1 MRAAFY
7 DLHPKSLMSV
17 STVGKSA
24 SNCSTSTM
32 ISTHNTIITVKCIV
46 EIVWIV
52 SRTEGFYHERVEL
65 SQSEVKQVEPIF
77 ALDIGTRMVMGLVM
91 IKNKDQG
98 YEILASA
105 RTEHR
110 QRAMYD
116 GQVHDVDEVARAV
129 IKVKEILEKKLEV
142 PLKQVAVAAAGR
154 ALRTEVA
161 VAEHKELLPVRWER
175 EEVVALEMEAVHQ
188 ALRQLKSSAD
198 GESQSYHCVGY
209 NTISRWNEGEEIS
222 SLIGQ
227 RGKIAKVSVI
237 ATFLPRTV
245 VDGLVAVLGRVG
257 LEMTSLT
264 LEPIAAGQAAIPTNM
279 RRLNLAL
286 VDIGAGTADIA
297 LTRNGS
303 FFAYGMVPMA
313 GDAVTEEICAHYLLD
328 FKVGEKAKRELN
340 TKAVLTFKDFLGAK
354 VVVKKED
361 MLKVIQSVVGKLAE
375 SISRE
380 ILNLNH
386 DVPHAVILIGG
397 GSLTPMLSELLA
409 GTLGIPQNR
418 VGIQVRERLGEI
430 YGEKS
435 IRGPESITPI
445 GIGIAA
451 LEGNGLQYYTVTV
464 NNTPVSIFE
473 LQLATVAEA
482 LLAAG
487 ILPRS
492 FFGKPGAALTF
503 EWNNEMRVIKGTMGS
518 AAQLSVNGKPGKLD
532 QALKAGDDIV
542 FVPGEPGDDA
552 RVCFKDVLPT
562 VEEKWIVWN
571 GNRVVY
577 SPQVFVN
584 DRLVSESDKILDG
597 YKITYLP
604 NHDLK
609 NLCQQMGYDLKKKEV
624 LEIRVNGEP
633 QIMDLTY
640 ELLVNGCEVDSSQLI
655 QLGDSIEVR
664 PRRVTVGE
672 LRLEPKPI
680 IFTVNGRQVEYPSQ
694 ETIISFHGRPVLEDQ
709 PLRSGMELKVDGFKQ
724 MPILSDL
731 LPYVKFPDELQPGAS
746 LKLSV
751 NGKPAEF
758 TTVLHPG
765 DRMTATFD

>member
-1 MRAAFY
+1 M
-7 DLHPKSLMSV
+7 
-17 STVGKSA
+17 
-24 SNCSTSTM
+24 
-32 ISTHNTIITVKCIV
+32 
-46 EIVWIV
+46 
-52 SRTEGFYHERVEL
+52 
-65 SQSEVKQVEPIF
+65 EPIF

-129 IKVKEILEKKLEV
+129 IKVKEILEKKLDV
-142 PLKQVAVAAAGR
+142 HLKKVAVAAAGR

-175 EEVVALEMEAVHQ
+175 EDVLALEMEAVHQ
-188 ALRQLKSSAD
+188 ALRQLKSSKD
-198 GESQSYHCVGY
+198 DDSQSYHCVGY
-209 NTISRWNEGEEIS
+209 NSIARWNEGEKIS

-227 RGKIAKVSVI
+227 RGKVAKVSVI

-328 FKVGEKAKRELN
+328 FKVGEKVKRELN
-340 TKAVLTFKDFLGAK
+340 IKSVLNFKDFLGAK
-354 VVVKKED
+354 VVAKKAEVI
-361 MLKVIQSVVGKLAE
+361 KVIQSVVEKLAE
-375 SISRE
+375 AISRE
-380 ILNLNH
+380 ILNLNK
-386 DVPHAVILIGG
+386 DVPQAVILIGG

-409 GTLGIPQNR
+409 ETLGIPQNR

-435 IRGPESITPI
+435 IKGPESITPI

-451 LEGNGLQYYTVTV
+451 LEGNGLQYYNVTV
-464 NNTPVSIFE
+464 NSTSVSIFE

-503 EWNNEMRVIKGTMGS
+503 ECNNEMRVIKGTIGS
-518 AAQLSVNGKPGKLD
+518 AAQLSVNGKPAKLD

-542 FVPGEPGDDA
+542 FIAGEQGVDA
-552 RVCFKDVLPT
+552 QVCFKDVLPT
-562 VEEKWIVWN
+562 EEVKWIVWN
-571 GNRVVY
+571 GKREAY
-577 SPQVFVN
+577 SPQFFVN
-584 DRLVSESDKILDG
+584 HRLASETEKILDG
-597 YKITYLP
+597 SKITYVP
-604 NHDLK
+604 NDDLK
-609 NLCQQMGYDLKKKEV
+609 NLCQQRGYNLQKKE
-624 LEIRVNGEP
+624 EIDIRINGVVHT
-633 QIMDLTY
+633 IDLTH
-640 ELLVNGCEVDSSQLI
+640 ELLVNGCGVDGSHI
-655 QLGDSIEVR
+655 IHEGDSIEAR
-664 PRRVTVGE
+664 TSQITVGE

-680 IFTVNGRQVEYPSQ
+680 TFSVNGILVEYPPH

-709 PLRSGMELKVDGFKQ
+709 PIMDGMELRVEGYKK
-724 MPILSDL
+724 MPIFSDL
-731 LPYVKFPDELQPGAS
+731 LPYVKFPDEVVPGAS
-746 LKLSV
+746 LKISV
-751 NGKPAEF
+751 NGAPAEF

-765 DRMTATFD
+765 DRISATFD

>member
-1 MRAAFY
+1 M
-7 DLHPKSLMSV
+7 
-17 STVGKSA
+17 
-24 SNCSTSTM
+24 
-32 ISTHNTIITVKCIV
+32 
-46 EIVWIV
+46 
-52 SRTEGFYHERVEL
+52 
-65 SQSEVKQVEPIF
+65 EPVF

-91 IKNKDQG
+91 IKNKEQG

-116 GQVHDVDEVARAV
+116 GQVHDVEEVARAV
-129 IKVKEILEKKLEV
+129 IMVKEKLEKKLGV

-175 EEVVALEMEAVHQ
+175 EDVLALEMEAVHQ

-198 GESQSYHCVGY
+198 DSQSYHCVGY
-209 NTISRWNEGEEIS
+209 STIASWNEGEEIS

-227 RGKIAKVSVI
+227 RGKVACVSVI

-264 LEPIAAGQAAIPTNM
+264 LEPIAAGQAAIPSNM

-297 LTRNGS
+297 LTKNGS

-328 FKVGEKAKRELN
+328 FKVGEKVKRDLN
-340 TKAVLTFKDFLGAK
+340 TKDELKFKDFLGAK
-354 VVVKKED
+354 VVAKKED
-361 MLKVIQSVVGKLAE
+361 VVKVIQAVVAKLTEA
-375 SISRE
+375 ISRE
-380 ILNLNH
+380 IMTLNK
-386 DVPHAVILIGG
+386 DVPQAVVLIGG
-397 GSLTPMLSELLA
+397 GSLTPMLSVLLA
-409 GTLGIPQNR
+409 ETLGIPQNR

-451 LEGNGLQYYTVTV
+451 LEGNGLQYYTVLV
-464 NNTPVSIFE
+464 NSAHVSIFE

-487 ILPRS
+487 IVPRS

-503 EWNNEMRVIKGTMGS
+503 EWNGEMKVIKGSMGS
-518 AAQLSVNGKPGKLD
+518 AAQLSVNGQPGKLD
-532 QALKAGDDIV
+532 QALKAGDDIT
-542 FVPGEPGDDA
+542 FVAGEPGLDA
-552 RVCFKDVLPT
+552 QAFLQDLLPV
-562 VEEKWIVWN
+562 VEDKWVVWN
-571 GNRVVY
+571 GKRELFT
-577 SPQVFVN
+577 PHVFVN
-584 DRLVSESDKILDG
+584 HKLAGETDRIIDG
-597 YKITYLP
+597 SKITYVP
-604 NHDLK
+604 NNDLA
-609 NLCQQMGYDLKKKEV
+609 NVCQQMGYKLQNHEE
-624 LEIRVNGEP
+624 LEIRINGETRIIHLALERCVNGLSVEGSH
-633 QIMDLTY
+633 IIENEDVI
-640 ELLVNGCEVDSSQLI
+640 ELHTSQ
-655 QLGDSIEVR
+655 
-664 PRRVTVGE
+664 VTVGE
-672 LRLEPKPI
+672 LCLEAKSI
-680 IFTVNGRQVEYPSQ
+680 TFSINGKQVDYPPQ
-694 ETIISFHGRPVLEDQ
+694 ETIITFHGRPVLAAQ
-709 PLRSGMELKVDGFKQ
+709 PLIEGMDLKIEGYKK
-724 MPILSDL
+724 MPIFSDL
-731 LPYVKFPDELQPGAS
+731 LPYVKFPEEVPPGAL
-746 LKLSV
+746 LKISV
-751 NGKPAEF
+751 NGTPAEF

-765 DRMTATFD
+765 DRLCATFD

>member
-1 MRAAFY
+1 M
-7 DLHPKSLMSV
+7 
-17 STVGKSA
+17 
-24 SNCSTSTM
+24 
-32 ISTHNTIITVKCIV
+32 
-46 EIVWIV
+46 
-52 SRTEGFYHERVEL
+52 
-65 SQSEVKQVEPIF
+65 EPIF

-91 IKNKDQG
+91 TKNKEQG

-105 RTEHR
+105 QTEHR

-116 GQVHDVDEVARAV
+116 GQIHDVEEVARAV
-129 IKVKEILEKKLEV
+129 VRVKEQIEKKLQR
-142 PLKQVAVAAAGR
+142 PLKKVAVAAAGR

-161 VAEHKELLPVRWER
+161 FAEHKELLPVRWER
-175 EEVVALEMEAVHQ
+175 EVVLALEMEAVHQ

-198 GESQSYHCVGY
+198 DDSQSYHCVGY
-209 NTISRWNEGEEIS
+209 NAIARWNEGEEIS

-227 RGKIAKVSVI
+227 RGKVAKVSVI

-313 GDAVTEEICAHYLLD
+313 GDAVTEVICAHYLLD
-328 FKVGEKAKRELN
+328 FKVGEKVKRELN
-340 TKAVLTFKDFLGAK
+340 TKAELNFKDFLGAK
-354 VVVKKED
+354 VVAKKDEVI
-361 MLKVIQSVVGKLAE
+361 KVIQSVVGKIAE
-375 SISRE
+375 NISRE
-380 ILNLNH
+380 ILNLNN
-386 DVPHAVILIGG
+386 DVPQAVILVGG
-397 GSLTPMLSELLA
+397 GSLTPLLSELLA
-409 GTLGIPQNR
+409 ETLGIPQNR

-435 IRGPESITPI
+435 LRGPECITPI

-464 NNTPVSIFE
+464 NSRSVAIFE

-503 EWNNEMRVIKGTMGS
+503 EWNSEMRVIKGTMGS
-518 AAQLSVNGKPGKLD
+518 TAQLSVNGQPSKLD
-532 QALKAGDDIV
+532 RALKVGDDIV
-542 FVPGEPGDDA
+542 FVAGEPGEDA
-552 RVCFKDVLPT
+552 QVCFKDVLPT
-562 VEEKWIVWN
+562 EVKRIIWN
-571 GNRVVY
+571 GKREVY

-584 DRLVSESDKILDG
+584 YRLACETDKILDG
-597 YKITYLP
+597 YKITYVP
-604 NHDLK
+604 NDDLK
-609 NLCQQMGYDLKKKEV
+609 NLCQQRGYNLQKKEEI
-624 LEIRVNGEP
+624 EIRINGEKHT
-633 QIMDLTY
+633 IDLTH
-640 ELLVNGCEVDSSQLI
+640 ELLVNGCGVDVSHI
-655 QLGDSIEVR
+655 IHEGDSIEVR
-664 PRRVTVGE
+664 ARQITVGE
-672 LRLEPKPI
+672 LRLEPKPLT
-680 IFTVNGRQVEYPSQ
+680 FSVNGIQVEFPPQ
-694 ETIISFHGRPVLEDQ
+694 ETIISFHGRPLLEDQ
-709 PLRSGMELKVDGFKQ
+709 PLMDGMELRVEGYKK

-731 LPYVKFPDELQPGAS
+731 LPYVKFPDEVLPGAS

-751 NGKPAEF
+751 NGIPAEF

-765 DRMTATFD
+765 DRMSATFD

>member
-1 MRAAFY
+1 M
-7 DLHPKSLMSV
+7 
-17 STVGKSA
+17 
-24 SNCSTSTM
+24 
-32 ISTHNTIITVKCIV
+32 
-46 EIVWIV
+46 
-52 SRTEGFYHERVEL
+52 
-65 SQSEVKQVEPIF
+65 EPIF

-91 IKNKDQG
+91 IKTKDQG

-129 IKVKEILEKKLEV
+129 IKVKESLEKKLDL
-142 PLKQVAVAAAGR
+142 PLKKVAVAAAGR

-161 VAEHKELLPVRWER
+161 IAEHKELLPVQWER
-175 EEVVALEMEAVHQ
+175 EDVLALEMEAVHQ

-198 GESQSYHCVGY
+198 DDSQSYHCVGY
-209 NTISRWNEGEEIS
+209 NPIARWNEGEEIS

-227 RGKIAKVSVI
+227 RGKVAKVSVI

-264 LEPIAAGQAAIPTNM
+264 LEPIAAGQAAIPKNM

-328 FKVGEKAKRELN
+328 FKVGEKVKRELN
-340 TKAVLTFKDFLGAK
+340 TKAVLNFKDFLGAK
-354 VVVKKED
+354 VVVQKDEVI
-361 MLKVIQSVVGKLAE
+361 KVIQAVVEKLAE
-375 SISRE
+375 AISSE
-380 ILNLNH
+380 ILRLNN
-386 DVPHAVILIGG
+386 DVPQAVILIGG

-409 GTLGIPQNR
+409 ETLGVPQNR

-430 YGEKS
+430 SGEKS
-435 IRGPESITPI
+435 IKGPESITPI

-464 NNTPVSIFE
+464 NSTRVSIFE

-492 FFGKPGAALTF
+492 FIGKPGSALTF
-503 EWNNEMRVIKGTMGS
+503 EWNSEMRVFKGTMGS
-518 AAQLSVNGKPGKLD
+518 AAQLSVNGKPAKLD
-532 QALKAGDDIV
+532 QALKVGDDIV
-542 FVPGEPGDDA
+542 FVAGEPGEDA
-552 RVCFKDVLPT
+552 QVCFKDVLPV
-562 VEEKWIVWN
+562 VEAKSIVWN
-571 GNRVVY
+571 GKRELY

-584 DRLVSESDKILDG
+584 HRLACESDEILDG
-597 YKITYLP
+597 YKITYVP
-604 NHDLK
+604 NDDLK
-609 NLCQQMGYDLKKKEV
+609 NLCQQMGYNLQKKEEI
-624 LEIRVNGEP
+624 EIRINGET
-633 QIMDLTY
+633 QTLDLTY
-640 ELLVNGCEVDSSQLI
+640 ELLVNGCEVDGSHI
-655 QLGDSIEVR
+655 IHEGDSIEVHTR
-664 PRRVTVGE
+664 QITVGE
-672 LRLEPKPI
+672 LRLVPKPI
-680 IFTVNGRQVEYPSQ
+680 TFSVNGIQVEYPPQ
-694 ETIISFHGRPVLEDQ
+694 ETIISFHGRPVLNDQ
-709 PLRSGMELKVDGFKQ
+709 LLIDGMALRVEGYKK

-731 LPYVKFPDELQPGAS
+731 LPYVKFPEEVLPGAL
-746 LKLSV
+746 LKISV
-751 NGKPAEF
+751 NGISAEF

-765 DRMTATFD
+765 DRMSATFE

>member
-1 MRAAFY
+1 
-7 DLHPKSLMSV
+7 
-17 STVGKSA
+17 
-24 SNCSTSTM
+24 
-32 ISTHNTIITVKCIV
+32 
-46 EIVWIV
+46 
-52 SRTEGFYHERVEL
+52 
-65 SQSEVKQVEPIF
+65 VKQVEPIF

-91 IKNKDQG
+91 IKNKEQG

-116 GQVHDVDEVARAV
+116 GQVHDVAEVARAV
-129 IKVKEILEKKLEV
+129 IRVKESLEKKLEA

-161 VAEHKELLPVRWER
+161 FAEHKEPLPVRWER
-175 EEVVALEMEAVHQ
+175 EVVLALEMEAVHC
-188 ALRQLKSSAD
+188 ALRQLQASTKD
-198 GESQSYHCVGY
+198 DTQSYHCVGY
-209 NTISRWNEGEEIS
+209 SPIAQWNEEEEIS
-222 SLIGQ
+222 NLIGQ
-227 RGKIAKVSVI
+227 RGKVAKVSVI

-245 VDGLVAVLGRVG
+245 VDGLVAVLDRVG

-264 LEPIAAGQAAIPTNM
+264 LEPIAAGQAAIPANM

-303 FFAYGMVPMA
+303 FYAYGMVPMA

-328 FKVGEKAKRELN
+328 FKVGEKIKRELN
-340 TKAVLTFKDFLGAK
+340 TKAVVNFKDFLGAK
-354 VVVKKED
+354 VVAKKEEV
-361 MLKVIQSVVGKLAE
+361 MKVIQAVVGKLAE
-375 SISRE
+375 AISKE

-386 DVPHAVILIGG
+386 DVPQAVILIGG

-409 GTLGIPQNR
+409 ETLGIPQNR
-418 VGIQVRERLGEI
+418 VGIQVRERLGDI

-451 LEGNGLQYYTVTV
+451 LEGSGLQYYTVTV
-464 NNTPVSIFE
+464 NGTRVSIFE

-503 EWNNEMRVIKGTMGS
+503 EWNREMRVIKGTMGS
-518 AAQLSVNGKPGKLD
+518 AAQLLVNGKLGKLD
-532 QALKAGDDIV
+532 QALRVGDDIV
-542 FVPGEPGDDA
+542 FVAGEPGEDA
-552 RVCFKDVLPT
+552 QICFKDVLPA
-562 VEEKWIVWN
+562 VEAKGIVWN
-571 GNRVVY
+571 GRREIYSHQVY
-577 SPQVFVN
+577 VN
-584 DRLVSESDKILDG
+584 DQLACEADKIIDG
-597 YKITYLP
+597 SKITYCP
-604 NHDLK
+604 NDDLK
-609 NLCQQMGYDLKKKEV
+609 NLCQQMGYTLQQKETLK
-624 LEIRVNGEP
+624 IRING
-633 QIMDLTY
+633 QIHSIDLTH
-640 ELLVNGCEVDSSQLI
+640 ELLVNGCGVDGRHLI
-655 QLGDSIEVR
+655 HEGDSIEVSTR
-664 PRRVTVGE
+664 HITVGE
-672 LRLEPKPI
+672 LQLEAKAI
-680 IFTVNGRQVEYPSQ
+680 IFTVNGLQVEYPPQ
-694 ETIISFHGRPVLEDQ
+694 ETIISFHGRPVLEDE
-709 PLRSGMELKVDGFKQ
+709 PLIEGMELRVEGYKQ

-731 LPYVKFPDELQPGAS
+731 LPYIKFPDEVVPGAS

-751 NGKPAEF
+751 NGNPAEF

-765 DRMTATFD
+765 DRMSATFDQ

>member
-1 MRAAFY
+1 M
-7 DLHPKSLMSV
+7 
-17 STVGKSA
+17 
-24 SNCSTSTM
+24 
-32 ISTHNTIITVKCIV
+32 
-46 EIVWIV
+46 
-52 SRTEGFYHERVEL
+52 
-65 SQSEVKQVEPIF
+65 EPIF

-91 IKNKDQG
+91 IKNKEQG

-129 IKVKEILEKKLEV
+129 IKVKEILEKKLDV

-161 VAEHKELLPVRWER
+161 FAEHKEPLPVRWER
-175 EEVVALEMEAVHQ
+175 EAVLALEMEAVHS
-188 ALRQLKSSAD
+188 ALRQLQTSTD
-198 GESQSYHCVGY
+198 DDSQSYHCVGY
-209 NTISRWNEGEEIS
+209 SPIARWNEGEEIS
-222 SLIGQ
+222 NLIGQ
-227 RGKIAKVSVI
+227 RGRVARVSVI

-264 LEPIAAGQAAIPTNM
+264 LEPIAAGQAAIPMNM

-313 GDAVTEEICAHYLLD
+313 GDEVTEAICAHYLLD
-328 FKVGEKAKRELN
+328 FKVGEKMKRELN
-340 TKAVLTFKDFLGAK
+340 TKAQLSFKDFLGAK
-354 VVVKKED
+354 VVAKKDEVLD
-361 MLKVIQSVVGKLAE
+361 VIKSVVVKLAE

-380 ILNLNH
+380 ILNLNN
-386 DVPHAVILIGG
+386 DVPQAIILIGG
-397 GSLTPMLSELLA
+397 GSLTPMLSKLVAE
-409 GTLGIPQNR
+409 TLGIPQNR

-430 YGEKS
+430 FGEKS
-435 IRGPESITPI
+435 LKGPESITPI

-464 NNTPVSIFE
+464 NSTIVSIFE

-503 EWNNEMRVIKGTMGS
+503 EWNSEMRVIKGTLGS
-518 AAQLSVNGKPGKLD
+518 PAQLSVNGKPGKLE
-532 QALKAGDDIV
+532 QALKAGDQIA
-542 FVPGEPGDDA
+542 FIPGESGEDA
-552 RVCFKDVLPT
+552 QACFKDVLPP
-562 VEEKWIVWN
+562 KNAKSIFWN
-571 GNRVVY
+571 GQSEVY
-577 SPQVFVN
+577 APQVFVN
-584 DRLVSESDKILDG
+584 DRLACETDKIHDG
-597 YKITYLP
+597 NKITYIP
-604 NHDLK
+604 NDDLK
-609 NLCQQMGYDLKKKEV
+609 NLLKQKGYNFQTKEEI
-624 LEIRVNGEP
+624 EIRINGE
-633 QIMDLTY
+633 IKKIDLNY
-640 ELLVNGCEVDSSQLI
+640 EFLVNGCGVEGSCI
-655 QLGDSIEVR
+655 IHEGDSIEVR
-664 PRRVTVGE
+664 AVQITIGE
-672 LRLEPKPI
+672 LRLQPKPL
-680 IFTVNGRQVEYPSQ
+680 IFTVNGVEIEYPPQ
-694 ETIISFHGRPVLEDQ
+694 ETIITFRGLPVSEAQLLKDGMD
-709 PLRSGMELKVDGFKQ
+709 LRVEGYKQ

-731 LPYVKFPDELQPGAS
+731 LPYVKFPDELLPGAS

-751 NGKPAEF
+751 NGQLAEF
-758 TTVLHPG
+758 TTVLLPG
-765 DRMTATFD
+765 DRMTATWN

>member
-1 MRAAFY
+1 M
-7 DLHPKSLMSV
+7 
-17 STVGKSA
+17 
-24 SNCSTSTM
+24 N
-32 ISTHNTIITVKCIV
+32 
-46 EIVWIV
+46 
-52 SRTEGFYHERVEL
+52 RVEVT
-65 SQSEVKQVEPIF
+65 QREVKQVEPIF

-91 IKNKDQG
+91 IKNNEQG

-116 GQVHDVDEVARAV
+116 GQVHDVEEVARAV
-129 IKVKEILEKKLEV
+129 IKVKEVLEKKLDV
-142 PLKQVAVAAAGR
+142 PLKKVAVAAAGR

-161 VAEHKELLPVRWER
+161 VAEQKELLPVRWER
-175 EEVVALEMEAVHQ
+175 EDVLALEMEAVHQ

-198 GESQSYHCVGY
+198 DDSQSYHCVGY
-209 NTISRWNEGEEIS
+209 NPIARWNEGEEIS

-227 RGKIAKVSVI
+227 RGKLAKVSVI

-245 VDGLVAVLGRVG
+245 VDGLVAVLSRVG

-313 GDAVTEEICAHYLLD
+313 GDAVTEEICAYYLLD
-328 FKVGEKAKRELN
+328 FKVGEKVKRELN
-340 TKAVLTFKDFLGAK
+340 TKAELNFKDFLGAK
-354 VVVKKED
+354 IVAKKD
-361 MLKVIQSVVGKLAE
+361 DVLKVIQSVVGKLAVN
-375 SISRE
+375 ISKE
-380 ILNLNH
+380 ILNLNN
-386 DVPHAVILIGG
+386 DVPQAVILIGG

-409 GTLGIPQNR
+409 ETMGIPPNR

-430 YGEKS
+430 YGEKN

-464 NNTPVSIFE
+464 NSTRVSIFE

-503 EWNNEMRVIKGTMGS
+503 EWNSEMRVIKGTMGS

-552 RVCFKDVLPT
+552 QVCFKDVLPT
-562 VEEKWIVWN
+562 VEAKWIVWN
-571 GNRVVY
+571 GKQEVY
-577 SPQVFVN
+577 SPKVFVN
-584 DRLVSESDKILDG
+584 HRLACETDKILDG
-597 YKITYLP
+597 YKITYIL
-604 NHDLK
+604 NDNLE
-609 NLCQQMGYDLKKKEV
+609 NLCQQMGYNLQKKE
-624 LEIRVNGEP
+624 EIEIHINGETHTF
-633 QIMDLTY
+633 DLTH
-640 ELLVNGCEVDSSQLI
+640 ELLVNGCGVAGSHIIHE
-655 QLGDSIEVR
+655 GDSIVAR
-664 PRRVTVGE
+664 TRQITVGE

-680 IFTVNGRQVEYPSQ
+680 NFSVNGIQVEYPPQ

-709 PLRSGMELKVDGFKQ
+709 PLIGGMELRVEGYKK

-731 LPYVKFPDELQPGAS
+731 LPYVKFPDEVLPGAS

-751 NGKPAEF
+751 NGRPAEF

-765 DRMTATFD
+765 DRMSATFD